1 MFLLCRTVDQANAI
15 KREAEKKHVV
25 IVGTSFIGKGVKFKL
40 LRFLFSAT
48 YNFVKTFCDMVRQT
62 LIVSGMEVA
71 ASLVTSA
78 ASVTVIGKDPVP
90 FFASL
95 GEQVALKPC
104 H

>member
-1 MFLLCRTVDQANAI
+1 MNGETD
-15 KREAEKKHVV
+15 
-25 IVGTSFIGKGVKFKL
+25 
-40 LRFLFSAT
+40 
-48 YNFVKTFCDMVRQT
+48 
-62 LIVSGMEVA
+62 IVSGMEVA

-95 GEQVALKPC
+95 GEQVALSPC

>member
-1 MFLLCRTVDQANAI
+1 MDQANAI

-62 LIVSGMEVA
+62 YCGRNGGGGLFGDERGQCDRDWERPGALLCQSWRAGGPVTL
-71 ASLVTSA
+71 SLRT
-78 ASVTVIGKDPVP
+78 
-90 FFASL
+90 
-95 GEQVALKPC
+95 Q
-104 H
+104 